1 MRSVRGARLMIS
13 GGASGMGRLYAI
25 RAVTEGAAA
34 VSLWDRDAAGLEHI
48 AQELALIPGPR
59 GVGKTRVH
67 TRELD
72 LRSIEQVELAARE
85 TAVAIGVPDILIN
98 NAGIVAGNAYFWETD
113 NEQVTRATIEI
124 NTLAHCYVTREFLP
138 DMIADRGRAK
148 RILNVSSAA
157 STLANPRMS
166 MYAASKWA
174 MTGWSDSLRLELR
187 QAGHDHVRV
196 TTFCPSYVK
205 TGMFQGA
212 RGMFLTPLLEPEA
225 AVDAA
230 WTAMLR
236 GRPMRLAPRPVWIAR
251 ALRNTLPVPVWD
263 VLADWMGV
271 TRSMQ
276 QFTGRR

>member
-25 RAVTEGAAA
+25 RAVREGAAA
-34 VSLWDRDAAGLEHI
+34 VSLWDLDEAGLERV
-48 AQELALIPGPR
+48 AAELAQLRGPR
-59 GVGKTRVH
+59 GVAQTRVH
-67 TRELD
+67 TRALD
-72 LRSIEQVELAARE
+72 MRSSEAVEAAARE
-85 TAVAIGVPDILIN
+85 TAVAIGVPDILVN

-113 NEQVTRATIEI
+113 NDAVTRATIEI

-187 QAGHDHVRV
+187 QAGHEHVRV

-212 RGMFLTPLLEPEA
+212 RGMFLTPLLEPDE

-236 GRPMRLAPRPVWIAR
+236 GQAVRFAPRPVWLAR
-251 ALRNTLPVPVWD
+251 ALRGLLPVPLWD
-263 VLADWMGV
+263 VLADWMRV

>member
-34 VSLWDRDAAGLEHI
+34 VSLWDRDAGGLERI
-48 AQELALIPGPR
+48 AEELAQLSGPR
-59 GVGKTRVH
+59 GVGKTRIH

-72 LRSIEQVELAARE
+72 LRSIEAVELAARE

-187 QAGHDHVRV
+187 QAGHHHVRV

-205 TGMFQGA
+205 TGMFEGA
-212 RGMFLTPLLEPEA
+212 RGMFLTPLLEPDD

-236 GRPMRLAPRPVWIAR
+236 GRAMRLAPRPVWIAR
-251 ALRNTLPVPVWD
+251 ALRNVLPVPVWD
-263 VLADWMGV
+263 VLSDWMGV